1 MANESH
7 LWYPGATLHLIN
19 RGSRRGDLFKSPIDY
34 AEFLQK
40 MEKLAKDKGYI
51 INSYCLMTNHYH
63 LLIRTS
69 DYPISTWMQ
78 TLQYSYARYFN
89 SQLMITPS
97 KNLIKN
103 IGLGADST
111 HSNVALECLPKQI
124 RDSFYREAE
133 SLEFPLK
140 HPKYVIDNVEYKNQ
154 LYKLTGKGHP
164 LIQKKLRIESILLRI
179 RHKGLGSVFGKS
191 KK

>member
-1 MANESH
+1 MANESP

-89 SQLMITPS
+89 KQHECSGHVFQARYQARVIDSASYLMEASRYIHLNPVRAAIVSRPEEYRYSSYKAYLGLEKNNIICS
-97 KNLIKN
+97 KDVLSLFY
-103 IGLGADST
+103 GPDS
-111 HSNVALECLPKQI
+111 VAQ
-124 RDSFYREAE
+124 YR
-133 SLEFPLK
+133 
-140 HPKYVIDNVEYKNQ
+140 KYVEEEIPAWTKNS
-154 LYKLTGKGHP
+154 
-164 LIQKKLRIESILLRI
+164 R
-179 RHKGLGSVFGKS
+179 
-191 KK
+191 